1 MSRRERNEGEGRG
14 KEVKGEERRLKERKG
29 GEGRG
34 TKGKGEEMR

>member
-1 MSRRERNEGEGRG
+1 MSRRERKGCEGRG